1 MFVRMKERKGFT
13 EVEENGCSDMSM
25 DMFSKFIKDN
35 RIDLKFQESLS
46 LDAANAIMSKL
57 RFQVEPFQVVTN
69 DKTPW
74 EEKSVVKRLAD
85 KIQKYKRNKLWRK
98 RKRRRVAEKIAK
110 VVYLLIN
117 SSVFFS
123 SFTIV
128 IQV

>member
-35 RIDLKFQESLS
+35 RIDLKVQESLS

-57 RFQVEPFQVVTN
+57 RFQVEPFRVVTN

-117 SSVFFS
+117 SSVFFP